1 MKKTYLAV
9 FVVSFQLAGCVSS
22 DTEKL
27 EKVGAVGSDK
37 DQYGCIGSAGYSW
50 CARSERCERPWE
62 LAGRA
67 GFPNTQ
73 EDFVKY
79 CFE

>member
-1 MKKTYLAV
+1 MQKMYLAI
-9 FVVSFQLAGCVSS
+9 FLVSFQLGGCVSP
-22 DTEKL
+22 DAEKPD
-27 EKVGAVGSDK
+27 KANAVGSDK
-37 DQYGCIGSAGYSW
+37 DQYGCIASAGYSW

-73 EDFVKY
+73 EDFTRY
-79 CFE
+79 CFK